1 MLNKQHYMLMLIV
14 WGAVFGFV
22 DAIPAF
28 CCCFFLW
35 FGLAGLLSV
44 KSVSDKAGVTIQ
56 IGEGVLIGLIAGV
69 ISGFL
74 AGLISGVISAAAGPA
89 IISMYRELHVLPPE
103 QLAALEAQL
112 SNPIVSFLQSFCL
125 NIVLGPVMGCLGGLI
140 GTQVFKK
147 G

>member
-1 MLNKQHYMLMLIV
+1 MPNKQHYLPMLIV

-44 KSVSDKAGVTIQ
+44 KSVTDKAGVTVQ
-56 IGEGVLIGLIAGV
+56 IGEGVLIGLLAGV
-69 ISGFL
+69 IAGGL
-74 AGLISGVISAAAGPA
+74 AGLISGAMVAAMGPA
-89 IISMYRELHVLPPE
+89 IINMYRGLGIPPA
-103 QLAALEAQL
+103 QLAQLEAQL
-112 SNPIVSFLQSFCL
+112 GNPIVGFFQNFCL